1 MKIVNTILK
10 RIFDLFFSLLGIII
24 FLPIIVFFAILIYM
38 FMSDGP
44 IFYIQKR
51 VGQYGELFSMI
62 KFRTMLVNSDQSSV
76 SVAGQSRITKLGAF
90 LRKYK
95 IDELPSLINVFIGNM
110 SFVGP
115 RPDVPGYADQLI
127 GEDRK
132 ILNLKPGIT
141 GPATLKYSNEEELL
155 SKVENPIEYSD
166 NIIYPDKVKI
176 NLNYYYNNNIIIDLI
191 LIIKTVF
198 RIKHEE

>member
-1 MKIVNTILK
+1 
-10 RIFDLFFSLLGIII
+10 
-24 FLPIIVFFAILIYM
+24 
-38 FMSDGP
+38 
-44 IFYIQKR
+44 
-51 VGQYGELFSMI
+51 MI

>member
-1 MKIVNTILK
+1 
-10 RIFDLFFSLLGIII
+10 
-24 FLPIIVFFAILIYM
+24 
-38 FMSDGP
+38 MSDGP